1 MEPSHGRQNARER
14 RPRHPAAQTRIFS
27 SRGHVLS
34 PLASVVTPASVPGL
48 HLRELT
54 VGPCPQPQPGTARP
68 SERPSPPSREK
79 FVCLSPPCREKFVS
93 PVTTS
98 RSVLPKTMKDQKIAR
113 GKREETNRNRNKPQ
127 HRLRVRARL
136 RRVFTTA
143 TEQRAPPFERQIWV
157 CRAECAGQNLSI
169 AHVAVGSRAW
179 GGRQRGKK
187 AKKRVLAGLEPA

>member
-1 MEPSHGRQNARER
+1 MRKETRKIRHEEKKRKRKKRKEKKKNKRRNVSLRIER
-14 RPRHPAAQTRIFS
+14 
-27 SRGHVLS
+27 
-34 PLASVVTPASVPGL
+34 
-48 HLRELT
+48 
-54 VGPCPQPQPGTARP
+54 GTTLL
-68 SERPSPPSREK
+68 EEESPPS
-79 FVCLSPPCREKFVS
+79 REKFVS

-98 RSVLPKTMKDQKIAR
+98 RSVLPKTTKDQKIAR

-136 RRVFTTA
+136 RRVFTAA

-187 AKKRVLAGLEPA
+187 TTKRGLGRARTCLTSQFRWPSAKGAAGTVCRIQPKNRFL